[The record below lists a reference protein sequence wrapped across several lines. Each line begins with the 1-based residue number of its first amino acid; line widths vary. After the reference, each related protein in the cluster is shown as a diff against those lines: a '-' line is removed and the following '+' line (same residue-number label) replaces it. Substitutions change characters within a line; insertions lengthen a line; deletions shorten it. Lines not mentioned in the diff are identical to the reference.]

1 MTAVA
6 LHPARRRTVLWILL
20 GAVALGL
27 LVFATVDRD
36 SDAVTTSERTYQLA
50 AQFAC
55 PKCQGQSIAESDIP
69 IAREI
74 RNEIAQRLEQGQT
87 ESQIRQYLVSIY
99 GENIDY
105 TPRATGVTGL
115 VWVIP
120 VVAVVA
126 ALAGLTA
133 VFLRWRNEERS
144 VATDEDRALV
154 AAALSGSGS
163 SRRLPDG
170 GRSDQDDSS
179 ETR

>member
-1 MTAVA
+1 MTAIA
-6 LHPARRRTVLWILL
+6 LHPARRRMVLWVLL
-20 GAVALGL
+20 GALALGL

-36 SDAVTTSERTYQLA
+36 SDPVTTSERTYELA

-55 PKCQGQSIAESDIP
+55 PKCSGQSIAESDIP

-74 RNEIAQRLEQGQT
+74 RNEIALRLEQGQT

-120 VVAVVA
+120 VVAVVV

-163 SRRLPDG
+163 ALRLDEG
-170 GRSDQDDSS
+170 VASQDDEPES
-179 ETR
+179 R